1 MSFRSSLR
9 ICLLFTGVL
18 VASIGAIPEPSAA
31 WEGNVFSS
39 PTGNIRCR
47 YAPNTQYVTCMTA
60 NDGWIA
66 YLPRY
71 GKAVHDDFST
81 WIGYGRTLRYGDRWR
96 APGFNCTSSSDG
108 ITCRNQVGHGF
119 FINRTKYR
127 SW

>member
-1 MSFRSSLR
+1 MRINAGLR
-9 ICLLFTGVL
+9 ACLLLVGAVVATVGVT
-18 VASIGAIPEPSAA
+18 PDPSAA
-31 WEGNVFSS
+31 WDSNVFSS

-47 YAPNTQYVTCMTA
+47 YAPNTQYLTCLTA

-71 GKAVHDDFST
+71 GRPVHDNNST

-96 APGFNCTSSSDG
+96 APGFSCTSRSDG
-108 ITCRNQVGHGF
+108 ITCRNQAGHGF
-119 FINRTKYR
+119 LINRTDYD